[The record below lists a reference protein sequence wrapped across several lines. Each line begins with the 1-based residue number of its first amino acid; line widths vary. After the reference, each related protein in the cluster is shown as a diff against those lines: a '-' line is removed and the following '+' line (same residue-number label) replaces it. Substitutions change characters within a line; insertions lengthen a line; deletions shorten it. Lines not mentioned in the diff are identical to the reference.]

1 MQKLPELET
10 EEYLQLVQS
19 HIDALLRYDE
29 GMINLIE
36 EKKLNIIDNP

>member
-1 MQKLPELET
+1 MPDLET

-29 GMINLIE
+29 GMLKLIE
-36 EKKLNIIDNP
+36 EKKLNNLDIN